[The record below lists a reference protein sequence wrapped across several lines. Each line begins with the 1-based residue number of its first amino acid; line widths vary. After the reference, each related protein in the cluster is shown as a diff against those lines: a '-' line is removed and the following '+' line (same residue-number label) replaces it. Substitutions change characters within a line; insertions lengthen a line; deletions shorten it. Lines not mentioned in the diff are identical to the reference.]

1 MSTTDAQPGRPRR
14 PRSWHQRAGMPVR
27 VWLVLLVLAGVLH
40 RFLPESRWLLVH
52 MFTLGAVT
60 NSILVWSQ
68 HFTER
73 FLRGEVSPRTR
84 RLQLARIYTLNA
96 AIVVTIVG
104 VAGGIWPVT
113 LAGSVLVGAVV
124 AWHAVGLLRQLCA
137 ARAGGTAWHA
147 DGVWF
152 YICSALLLPVG
163 AGFGAA
169 LASGLSDVWHVRLI
183 LAHEATNLL
192 GFLGLAAAGTLIVV
206 YPRMLGIDD
215 DATSGGT
222 LRRTLPTLAALLCG
236 LAAIVAGSLAGIAPL
251 AAAGTVLYLLGWA
264 AVAAPTVVRAFRTPG
279 VRLRPWYD
287 ALSVSAA
294 LLWLGGSLIAL
305 AVIIATGPL
314 APARLAPLTIPLV
327 AGFAAQLLL
336 GVMSRLLPSLMG
348 SGGTVTDI
356 GVQAMN
362 RWAVWRIVVI
372 NGGLLLW
379 LLPLPSWARVALSAL
394 VMAAFVAFLPIMIVS
409 ARRAMAARRAIAAG
423 GRPTAPMP
431 AGPMAQ
437 RGSGTQIT
445 AALACLGLVVAVGA
459 AISGPGQ
466 TASPDQGITATGNT
480 TRVEVTAAD
489 MRFTPSDI
497 TVPAGDRLVITVTN
511 TDDMVHDL
519 VLDTG
524 ASSGRLNPGETA
536 TVDVGVVGRTVD
548 GWCSIVGHRQQ
559 GMTLTITPI
568 GGAGTENA
576 SAGKAGNTDR
586 SAMGHRDAA
595 GDPLTPD
602 DAARSLHT
610 PLPGDFRAA
619 DPVVAPAPPGTVH
632 RYTFDITEQRGGVAP
647 GISQMLWTYNGTVGG
662 PTLRGRLGDTFE
674 ITLVNHGTMGHSIDF
689 HAGMVSPDAPMR
701 TINPGESLVYRFTA
715 EHTGAWLYHC
725 STAPM
730 SDHIAA
736 GMFGAVIIDPP
747 GLAPVDAEYL
757 FEQSEVYL
765 GPEGGKVDHA
775 KVAAKTPDFVVFN
788 GFADQ
793 YVARPLHAKVG
804 DRIRIWVV
812 DAGPNLPSAFHVVG
826 TQFDTVYK
834 EGAYLL
840 RPDNSLHGG
849 AQVLD
854 LSPAQGGFV
863 EMTFTEPGTYSFVD
877 HVMSDAERG
886 ARGRIVVTE

>member
-1 MSTTDAQPGRPRR
+1 
-14 PRSWHQRAGMPVR
+14 MPVR
-27 VWLVLLVLAGVLH
+27 VWMILLVLAGILH

-52 MFTLGAVT
+52 MFTLGVVT

-73 FLRGEVSPRTR
+73 FLRGEAPERTR
-84 RLQLARIYTLNA
+84 RFQLGRIYALNIA
-96 AIVVTIVG
+96 VVITVVG
-104 VAGGIWPVT
+104 VAGGVWPAT
-113 LAGSVLVGAVV
+113 LVGAVIIGAVV
-124 AWHAVGLLRQLCA
+124 AWHAVGLLWQLRA
-137 ARAGGTAWHA
+137 ARAGRTAWHA
-147 DGVWF
+147 DGVWY
-152 YICSALLLPVG
+152 YICSALLLPAG

-169 LASGLSDVWHVRLI
+169 LAHGLSDAWHARFV

-215 DATSGGT
+215 DANSGGT
-222 LRRTLPTLAALLCG
+222 LRRTVPTLAALLCG
-236 LAAIVAGSLAGIAPL
+236 LAAIVAGALAGIAPL
-251 AAAGTVLYLLGWA
+251 ATAGTVLYLAGWV
-264 AVAAPTVVRAFRTPG
+264 AVAAPTVLRAIRSPG
-279 VRLRPWYD
+279 VRLQPWYD

-294 LLWLGGSLIAL
+294 LLWLCGSLIAL
-305 AVIIATGPL
+305 AVIVATGPL
-314 APARLAPLTIPLV
+314 DPDRLAPLTIPMV

-348 SGGTVTDI
+348 SGGVVTDI

-394 VMAAFVAFLPIMIVS
+394 VMLAFVLFLPIMIVS
-409 ARRAMAARRAIAAG
+409 ARRAMSARRTMAAG
-423 GRPTAPMP
+423 SRPTAPM
-431 AGPMAQ
+431 ASGPMA
-437 RGSGTQIT
+437 RHSSGSQIT
-445 AALACLGLVVAVGA
+445 AALACLGLVVAVGTAITGTTGSAPATSA
-459 AISGPGQ
+459 AAGVTP
-466 TASPDQGITATGNT
+466 TGNV
-480 TRVEVTAAD
+480 TRVDVSAQD
-489 MRFTPSDI
+489 MRFTPSNI
-497 TVPAGDRLVITVTN
+497 AVPAGDSLVITLTN
-511 TDDMVHDL
+511 TDDVVHDL
-519 VLDTG
+519 VLSTG
-524 ASSGRLNPGETA
+524 ASSGRLGPGETA
-536 TVDVGVVGRTVD
+536 TIDAGVVGSTVD

-559 GMTLTITPI
+559 GMTLTITPT
-568 GGAGTENA
+568 GGSDTGDSGAAEH
-576 SAGKAGNTDR
+576 
-586 SAMGHRDAA
+586 SAMGH
-595 GDPLTPD
+595 GGGGSLTPG

-610 PLPGDFRAA
+610 PVSADFRAA
-619 DPVVAPAPPGTVH
+619 DPAVAPAPPGTVH
-632 RYTFDITEQRGGVAP
+632 RYTFDITEQPGGVAP

-689 HAGMVSPDAPMR
+689 HAGMVSPDAAMR

-736 GMFGAVIIDPP
+736 GMFGAVIVDPP

-757 FEQSEVYL
+757 LEQSEVYL
-765 GPEGGKVDHA
+765 GPEGGEVDHG
-775 KVAAKTPDFVVFN
+775 KVAAKTPDLVVFN

-793 YVARPLHAKVG
+793 YLARPLHARVG

-834 EGAYLL
+834 EGSYLL
-840 RPDNSLHGG
+840 RPDNALHGG

-863 EMTFTEPGTYSFVD
+863 EMTFAEPGTYSFID
-877 HVMSDAERG
+877 HVMSDAEKG
-886 ARGRIVVTE
+886 ARGRIVVSE